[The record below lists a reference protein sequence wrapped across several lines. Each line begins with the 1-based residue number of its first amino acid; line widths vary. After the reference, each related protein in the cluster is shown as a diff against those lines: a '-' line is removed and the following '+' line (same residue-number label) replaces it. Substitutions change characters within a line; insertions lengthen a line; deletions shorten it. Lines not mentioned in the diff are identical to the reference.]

1 MDFLDWRFAGRER
14 NVIQLSA
21 NLERGWR
28 DLSKPGKKHNYWG
41 FDESIKADCQMN
53 SLFRCHLYVAATAPH
68 SWPSVQSF
76 PTMKFLGRLG
86 DNSVSIDG
94 PVMVIDV
101 PLTQGWRLSQQGR
114 PMLYE
119 ISDQLFQSM
128 TTEGSIDYR
137 VQLWVVYHGDEKM
150 FVKNEREWGDGFAWV
165 GGRPESNRRKF

>member
-1 MDFLDWRFAGRER
+1 
-14 NVIQLSA
+14 
-21 NLERGWR
+21 
-28 DLSKPGKKHNYWG
+28 
-41 FDESIKADCQMN
+41 
-53 SLFRCHLYVAATAPH
+53 
-68 SWPSVQSF
+68 
-76 PTMKFLGRLG
+76 MKFLGRLG